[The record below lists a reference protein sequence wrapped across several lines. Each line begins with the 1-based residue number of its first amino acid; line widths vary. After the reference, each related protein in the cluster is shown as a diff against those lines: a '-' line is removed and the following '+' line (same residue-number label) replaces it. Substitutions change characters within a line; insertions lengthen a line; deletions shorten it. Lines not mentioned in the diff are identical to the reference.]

1 MFPWFISPWEAAR
14 LSFEAQRAMMSFPW
28 LCFALGGREQ
38 VQPLLAKPV
47 VARHPNAIPARQTSE
62 KRKAS
67 LKPRRGKDKTLRRK
81 DRMRKR

>member
-28 LCFALGGREQ
+28 LYFALGGREQ
-38 VQPLLAKPV
+38 VQPPLAKPE
-47 VARHPNAIPARQTSE
+47 VARHPNAIPARQASE

-67 LKPRRGKDKTLRRK
+67 LKHRRGKDKTPRRK
-81 DRMRKR
+81 DRIRTR